1 MVSKVRA
8 VGLNGIEGYGVETEA
23 DFRMGDAKTVISI
36 VGLPDTA
43 MKEAR
48 DRISLAVVNSGFLLP
63 QAEYTLNLAPAD
75 IRKEGSWYDL
85 SMVLAL
91 LSATGQIPPLPKSS
105 AFLGEVALSGELR
118 PCTGILPAALSA
130 KQLGYTDLF
139 VPLQNA
145 KEAASAKGIRVFG
158 IGSVKELCD
167 ALTGQG
173 PAPIPHP
180 PVTAEEVEGEEEY
193 ELDFSEVC
201 GQQGAKRAL
210 EIAAAG
216 GHNILMIGPPGA
228 GKSMLAKRLPTILPR
243 LSDDEMIET
252 AKIRS
257 VAGKLNLNRPLS
269 PIRPFAAPHHNI
281 TVQGLAGGGSIPK
294 PGEISLAHNGVLFLD
309 EFPEFSKTVLESLR
323 QPMEDGK
330 VTISRAAKT
339 LTYPAAFQLVC
350 AMNPCPCGYFGH
362 PTRKCTC
369 APGAVNRYLGKIS
382 GPLLDRIDLQIELP
396 PVQYTDISTPDKTA
410 ERSAV
415 IRKRVEEAREIQR
428 KRYEGSSTACNA
440 HATPAQIRDSF
451 SLSPEGDE
459 TLRQIFDRL
468 GLSMRARDKILKV
481 SRTIADLDG
490 SETIRPEHVSEA
502 SFYRSLDKKYWNRNE
517 YTK

>member
-1 MVSKVRA
+1 MVSKVFSI
-8 VGLNGIEGYGVETEA
+8 GLNGIDGYAVETEA
-23 DFRMGDAKTVISI
+23 DFRMGDPKTVINI

-43 MKEAR
+43 IKEAR
-48 DRISLAVVNSGFLLP
+48 DRISLAIINSGFFLP
-63 QAEYTLNLAPAD
+63 DAEYTLNLAPAN

-91 LSATGQIPPLPKSS
+91 LSSTGQIPALPKTA

-130 KQLGYTDLF
+130 KGLGYTDLF
-139 VPLQNA
+139 VPVQNA

-158 IGSVKELCD
+158 IASIKELCD
-167 ALTGQG
+167 ALTGNG
-173 PAPIPHP
+173 PSPIPQP
-180 PVTAEEVEGEEEY
+180 EITADEVEEWEEY
-193 ELDFSEVC
+193 EMDFSEVC

-228 GKSMLAKRLPTILPR
+228 GKSMLAKRLPTILPK
-243 LSDDEMIET
+243 LSDSEMLQT

-257 VAGKLNLNRPLS
+257 VAGKLNLERPLS
-269 PIRPFAAPHHNI
+269 SVRPFAAPHHNV

-309 EFPEFSKTVLESLR
+309 EFPEFSKTVLEALR

-339 LTYPAAFQLVC
+339 LTFPASFQLVC

-369 APGAVNRYLGKIS
+369 GPGAVSRYLGKIS
-382 GPLLDRIDLQIELP
+382 GPLLDRIDLQLELP
-396 PVQYTDISTPDKTA
+396 PVQYTDITTPDQPA
-410 ERSAV
+410 ESSAV
-415 IRKRVEEAREIQR
+415 IRARVEQAREVQR
-428 KRYEGSSTACNA
+428 NRYLGSSTECNA
-440 HATPAQIRDSF
+440 HATPAQIRDVF
-451 SLSPEGDE
+451 FLSPEADE

-481 SRTIADLDG
+481 ARTIADLDG
-490 SETIRPEHVSEA
+490 SGEILPQHISEA
-502 SFYRSLDKKYWNRNE
+502 SFYRSLDKKYWNR
-517 YTK
+517 T

>member
-1 MVSKVRA
+1 MVAKVRA
-8 VGLNGIEGYGVETEA
+8 VGLNGIDGYAVETEG

-48 DRISLAVVNSGFLLP
+48 DRISLAVVNSGYMLP

-75 IRKEGSWYDL
+75 VRKEGSWYDL

-91 LSATGQIPPLPKSS
+91 LAATGQIPPLPKTS

-130 KQLGYTDLF
+130 KELGFTDLF

-145 KEAASAKGIRVFG
+145 REAASAKGIRVFG
-158 IGSVKELCD
+158 ISSVKELCD
-167 ALTGQG
+167 ALTGKG
-173 PAPIPHP
+173 VPPIPHP
-180 PVTAEEVEGEEEY
+180 PVVSEEAAEPEY
-193 ELDFSEVC
+193 ELDFSEVY

-243 LSDDEMIET
+243 LSDSEMIET

-257 VAGKLNLNRPLS
+257 VAGKLDLNHPLS
-269 PIRPFAAPHHNI
+269 SVRPFASPHHNV

-309 EFPEFSKTVLESLR
+309 EFPEFSKTVLEALR

-339 LTYPAAFQLVC
+339 LTFPAAFQLVC
-350 AMNPCPCGYFGH
+350 AMNPCPCGFFGH

-369 APGAVNRYLGKIS
+369 PPGAVNRYLGKIS

-396 PVQYTDISTPDKTA
+396 PVQYTDISAPNQKA
-410 ERSAV
+410 ESSAE
-415 IRKRVEEAREIQR
+415 IRKRVEAARKIQQE
-428 KRYEGSSTACNA
+428 RYAGSSVECNA
-440 HATPAQIRDSF
+440 HATPAQIKETF
-451 SLSPEGDE
+451 FLSPEADE

-481 SRTIADLDG
+481 ARTIADLDG
-490 SETIRPEHVSEA
+490 SQGVLPQHISEA
-502 SFYRSLDKKYWNRNE
+502 SFYRSLDKKYWNRN
-517 YTK
+517 

>member
-1 MVSKVRA
+1 MVSKVFSI
-8 VGLNGIEGYGVETEA
+8 GLNGIDGYAVETEA
-23 DFRMGDAKTVISI
+23 DFRMGDPKTVINI

-43 MKEAR
+43 IKEAR
-48 DRISLAVVNSGFLLP
+48 DRISLAIVNAGFFLP
-63 QAEYTLNLAPAD
+63 DAEYTLNLAPAS

-91 LSATGQIPPLPKSS
+91 LSATGQIPALPKTA
-105 AFLGEVALSGELR
+105 AFLGEVSLSGELR

-130 KQLGYTDLF
+130 RGLGYTDLF
-139 VPLQNA
+139 VPAQNA

-158 IGSVKELCD
+158 IASVRELCD
-167 ALTGQG
+167 ALTGNG
-173 PAPIPHP
+173 PAPEPQPEI
-180 PVTAEEVEGEEEY
+180 TASEVDSWEEY
-193 ELDFSEVC
+193 EMDFSEVC

-228 GKSMLAKRLPTILPR
+228 GKSMLAKRLPTILPK
-243 LSDDEMIET
+243 LSDSEMLQT

-257 VAGKLNLNRPLS
+257 VAGKLNLERPLS
-269 PIRPFAAPHHNI
+269 SVRPFAAPHHNV

-309 EFPEFSKTVLESLR
+309 EFPEFSKTVLEALR

-339 LTYPAAFQLVC
+339 LTFPASFQLVC

-369 APGAVNRYLGKIS
+369 PPGAVNRYLGKIS

-396 PVQYTDISTPDKTA
+396 PVQYTDIKTPDRGA
-410 ERSAV
+410 EPSAV
-415 IRKRVEEAREIQR
+415 IRARVEQAREIQR
-428 KRYEGSSTACNA
+428 RRYDGSSTECNA
-440 HATPAQIRDSF
+440 HATPAQIRDTF
-451 SLSPEGDE
+451 SLSLEADE
-459 TLRQIFDRL
+459 ALRQIFDRL

-481 SRTIADLDG
+481 ARTIADLDK
-490 SETIRPEHVSEA
+490 SESILPQHVSEA
-502 SFYRSLDKKYWNRNE
+502 SFYRSLDKKYWNR
-517 YTK
+517 T

>member
-1 MVSKVRA
+1 MVSKVCA
-8 VGLNGIEGYGVETEA
+8 VGLNGIDGYSVETEA
-23 DFRMGDAKTVISI
+23 DFRIEDKISVSI

-48 DRISLAVVNSGFLLP
+48 DRIRLAIVNSGFLLP
-63 QAEYTLNLAPAD
+63 EAEYTVNLAPAD

-91 LSATGQIPPLPKSS
+91 LAATGQIPPLPGTA

-118 PCTGILPAALSA
+118 PCAGILPAALSA
-130 KQLGYTDLF
+130 AQLGYTDLF
-139 VPLQNA
+139 VPRQNA

-167 ALTGQG
+167 ALTGKG
-173 PAPIPHP
+173 PAPVPHP
-180 PVTAEEVEGEEEY
+180 PVTPESEGQREDY
-193 ELDFSEVC
+193 GVDFAEVC

-228 GKSMLAKRLPTILPR
+228 GKSMLAKRLPTILPA
-243 LSDDEMIET
+243 LSDAEMLET

-257 VAGKLNLNRPLS
+257 VAGKLDFNRPLS
-269 PIRPFAAPHHNI
+269 PVRPVATPHHNI
-281 TVQGLAGGGSIPK
+281 TVQGMAGGGSIPR
-294 PGEISLAHNGVLFLD
+294 PGEISLAHNGILFLD
-309 EFPEFSKTVLESLR
+309 ELPEFSKTVLESLR

-330 VTISRAAKT
+330 VTISRAAKS

-369 APGAVNRYLGKIS
+369 GPGAVSRYLGKIS

-396 PVQYTDISTPDKTA
+396 PVQYADIAVPDGSA
-410 ERSAV
+410 EPSAV
-415 IRKRVEEAREIQR
+415 IRKRVEAAREIQR
-428 KRYEGSSTACNA
+428 RRYAGSTVECNA
-440 HATPAQIRDSF
+440 HASPAQIRNTF
-451 SLSPEGDE
+451 LLSPEADDA
-459 TLRQIFDRL
+459 LRQIFDRL

-481 SRTIADLDG
+481 ARTIADLDG

-502 SFYRSLDKKYWNRNE
+502 SFYRSLDKKYWAR
-517 YTK
+517 